1 MSLSVKFK
9 INYDHIILIAVM
21 GLLKEIL
28 MKRFCFTLIFGMGLL
43 FLSACTAKTTPT
55 TVPEET
61 ETAVATA
68 LPTATQPVAA
78 EPVENYCI
86 TCHTDKQMLIDTA
99 EPVAEVAEE
108 SESEGVG

>member
-1 MSLSVKFK
+1 MKHFVLT
-9 INYDHIILIAVM
+9 ITIAA
-21 GLLKEIL
+21 
-28 MKRFCFTLIFGMGLL
+28 GML
-43 FLSACTAKTTPT
+43 FLGACTAKTTPT

-61 ETAVATA
+61 EVAIATAV
-68 LPTATQPVAA
+68 PTATQPVTA

-99 EPVAEVAEE
+99 EPVEEVAEE